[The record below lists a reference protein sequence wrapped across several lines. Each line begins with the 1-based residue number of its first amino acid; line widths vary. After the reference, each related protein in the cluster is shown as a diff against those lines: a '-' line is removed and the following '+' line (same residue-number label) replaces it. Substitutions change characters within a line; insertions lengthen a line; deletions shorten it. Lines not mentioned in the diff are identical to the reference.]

1 MNTLGSWAIDRSYGA
16 GRLLWSGRRVRMVFA
31 PVLPHDTRRIR
42 HIGLPPSLACPDRS
56 LSRILPRN
64 KPNSNFEGGD
74 RPKVNPLYP
83 MN

>member
-42 HIGLPPSLACPDRS
+42 HIGLPHIIGMS
-56 LSRILPRN
+56 
-64 KPNSNFEGGD
+64 G
-74 RPKVNPLYP
+74 
-83 MN
+83 